1 MAAQVDGL
9 ELSITD
15 KGSSEVISALDRI
28 SNALNKVAG
37 TAKGTTKNTQ
47 QTASAFSKMGK
58 SAKSATGG
66 LSKLLSSIK
75 RIVFYRAIRS
85 VLREI
90 TDGIKTGINNLYQFS
105 KAINGT
111 FAKSMDNI
119 SSSLLYLKNSIGVAF
134 APLINAVE
142 PILTAIIDKA
152 AQAFNTIG
160 ALFASLT
167 GQKTMKIAKKS
178 MTEYAAATDK
188 AAKANKGFSASFDEL
203 NVISKESSSTA
214 TANTPDYSSMFEEVS
229 VDSVLPKDTS
239 KWDGTF
245 ELLDR
250 LKIFLNNLKNT
261 MELLAPVAGWL
272 WDEIVA
278 PAVADFLD
286 ILNPLLEAL
295 NIGLTNFGNWCQKH
309 PKIVDVMAK
318 SIKAMLEIL
327 VTYLI
332 AKNISKFVNKFAD
345 AMTTFSGSL
354 NAAKISAGL
363 AAIGFSALFIEVT
376 KIINN
381 WNKMSTGQKV
391 VAVLGAIAIAAAAAA
406 AAVGALQSA
415 WSLGIA
421 AAAIVAGIVAIE
433 LAVSAAQKNAK
444 KAAKDNNVKGYA
456 TGGYPTQGDI
466 FYANER
472 GPELVGT
479 INGRTAV
486 ANNNEITGI
495 SNAVYETSNSQIT
508 LLREQNSLLRGILEK
523 SGTYLDGKLLKSS
536 VDKANI
542 DSGATIATRGLV
554 YG

>member
-1 MAAQVDGL
+1 MAVQVDGL
-9 ELSITD
+9 ELDITN
-15 KGSSEVISALDRI
+15 KGSSEVVSALDRI
-28 SNALNKVAG
+28 VGALQRCAG
-37 TAKGTTKNTQ
+37 SAKSTTKNTHQ
-47 QTASAFSKMGK
+47 ASSAFSKMGK

-66 LSKLLSSIK
+66 LSKLASSLK
-75 RIVFYRAIRS
+75 RVIMYRAIRA
-85 VLREI
+85 VLRQI

-105 KAINGT
+105 KAINGN

-214 TANTPDYSSMFEEVS
+214 TANTPDYSSMFEEVNVPTNDLIKKIKEGDYKGATTYVLNELWTGFTNPKMWGNIGTGIS
-229 VDSVLPKDTS
+229 NAVLIAFDVFDGLVDFITDTNNTNKLTTAFTTLIDKI
-239 KWDGTF
+239 KWGDISYKLTTS
-245 ELLDR
+245 
-250 LKIFLNNLKNT
+250 FLNLTYKLGSWLGDPQNWVNIGKTFGKGIWDAIKGALDGFWKAIKDWFKTHSFWDMLRASFDLVAFFTNPLAFIAAKLGQGLLSDLNSKVAKNGIIYSKNT
-261 MELLAPVAGWL
+261 TEKTRAST
-272 WDEIVA
+272 
-278 PAVADFLD
+278 F
-286 ILNPLLEAL
+286 N
-295 NIGLTNFGNWCQKH
+295 T
-309 PKIVDVMAK
+309 
-318 SIKAMLEIL
+318 
-327 VTYLI
+327 
-332 AKNISKFVNKFAD
+332 AKNI
-345 AMTTFSGSL
+345 
-354 NAAKISAGL
+354 
-363 AAIGFSALFIEVT
+363 
-376 KIINN
+376 
-381 WNKMSTGQKV
+381 
-391 VAVLGAIAIAAAAAA
+391 
-406 AAVGALQSA
+406 
-415 WSLGIA
+415 
-421 AAAIVAGIVAIE
+421 
-433 LAVSAAQKNAK
+433 
-444 KAAKDNNVKGYA
+444 KGYA
-456 TGGYPTQGDI
+456 SGGYPTRGDLFI
-466 FYANER
+466 ANEVA
-472 GPELVGT
+472 PELVGT

-536 VDKANI
+536 VDKANM